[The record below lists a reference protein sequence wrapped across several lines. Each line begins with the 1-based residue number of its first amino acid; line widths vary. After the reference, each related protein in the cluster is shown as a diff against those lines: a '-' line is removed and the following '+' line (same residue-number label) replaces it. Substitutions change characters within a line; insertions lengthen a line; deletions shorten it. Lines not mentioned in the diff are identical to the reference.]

1 MEGRHPEKAQITA
14 LLRQWSAGD
23 KLALD
28 QLTELVYDDL
38 RQLARGRMAS
48 VPANSSMQP
57 TALVNEVYLR
67 LVDANGVSWQDRAH
81 FFAIAARLMR
91 QVVIDAARSQGREKR
106 GAGWQRIALDD
117 SAIPAAE
124 SVHDVLALDEALNRL
139 AASDTRKA
147 QVVEWRI
154 FGGLNHGEI
163 AEILGVSVDTVKRDW
178 SFARLWLARELK
190 S

>member
-1 MEGRHPEKAQITA
+1 M
-14 LLRQWSAGD
+14 
-23 KLALD
+23 
-28 QLTELVYDDL
+28 
-38 RQLARGRMAS
+38 
-48 VPANSSMQP
+48 
-57 TALVNEVYLR
+57 
-67 LVDANGVSWQDRAH
+67 
-81 FFAIAARLMR
+81 
-91 QVVIDAARSQGREKR
+91 
-106 GAGWQRIALDD
+106 
-117 SAIPAAE
+117 
-124 SVHDVLALDEALNRL
+124 LALDEALNRL